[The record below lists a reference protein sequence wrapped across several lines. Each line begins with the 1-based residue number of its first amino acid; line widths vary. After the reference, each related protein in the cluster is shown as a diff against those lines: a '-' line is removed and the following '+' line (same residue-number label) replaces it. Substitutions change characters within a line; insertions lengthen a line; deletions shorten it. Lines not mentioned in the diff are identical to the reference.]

1 MIRAIKGTRD
11 ILPPE
16 SEIWNQVENLAREIL
31 LLYGFSEIR
40 TPIFENTELYSRGV
54 GKDTDI
60 VSKEMYSFL
69 DRNNRSI
76 TLRPEGTA
84 SVVRSYLE
92 HQLYND
98 PQILKLY
105 YLGPMFRRERPQ
117 KGRSRQFHQLGVEV
131 LGSDHPAIEAE
142 VIEMLQLFLNRV
154 GITNTELLLN
164 SIGCSHCRPNYL
176 KILKTDMH

>member
-40 TPIFENTELYSRGV
+40 TPIFENTELFSRGV

-105 YLGPMFRRERPQ
+105 YLGPMFRR
-117 KGRSRQFHQLGVEV
+117 
-131 LGSDHPAIEAE
+131 
-142 VIEMLQLFLNRV
+142 
-154 GITNTELLLN
+154 
-164 SIGCSHCRPNYL
+164 
-176 KILKTDMH
+176 